1 MIASG
6 PRLALPF
13 PTDVQRLI
21 AKYGL
26 AAHLAL
32 LAVAPLFLFPFFA
45 DGIVTETLLWLS
57 LVSVL
62 WMVFEPS
69 MRAGESLSDSR
80 RRVAKAILRDPLS
93 WTLLVMVVFSGFRAL
108 NTGIALSYNAETA
121 VWYVSD
127 QVFPLLPGSV
137 EGSGGLPF
145 SATVAFS
152 VLLMACR
159 HSLGRAAR
167 QFFLLVS
174 SSLAGLAA
182 AICLLLLRIGAS
194 GWMRTL
200 LPSSDGFECS
210 FAGFVFGLYLIAGLI
225 ALVAVFGQNW
235 GGKALAP
242 AVLAIGGT
250 LAGAVAFAPPYL
262 SLAIVA
268 VSLLTLVYVLVF
280 SSRSF
285 HAAELFRIV
294 LFSIVALVLGGLFA
308 AVALPGGVWAER
320 LSQLSEYKFFP
331 DQFWKVREGLSAI
344 AFKSRISHLWLG
356 TGVSS
361 FPLDFR
367 IHEQAQDWDLLPR
380 GVTAVANGWWLL
392 LAERGVVGLMLFVL
406 PFAFLLFTYV
416 RRLIG
421 GISRWELPSPACIV
435 APLVLLLFVAAA
447 FVDCSPLRVDVLL
460 VTGSLMTISAASFP
474 RLRRGRNV

>member
-1 MIASG
+1 M
-6 PRLALPF
+6 
-13 PTDVQRLI
+13 
-21 AKYGL
+21 
-26 AAHLAL
+26 
-32 LAVAPLFLFPFFA
+32 
-45 DGIVTETLLWLS
+45 
-57 LVSVL
+57 VL
-62 WMVFEPS
+62 EPS
-69 MRAGESLSDSR
+69 IRVGEALSDSR

-127 QVFPLLPGSV
+127 QAFPLLPGSV

-152 VLLMACR
+152 VLLMAAR

-167 QFFLLVS
+167 RFFLLVS

-182 AICLLLLRIGAS
+182 VICLLLLRIGAS

-225 ALVAVFGQNW
+225 ALVAVFEQNW
-235 GGKALAP
+235 SKALAP

-268 VSLLTLVYVLVF
+268 VSLLTLVYVLAF
-280 SSRSF
+280 SIRSF
-285 HAAELFRIV
+285 PAAELFRIV
-294 LFSIVALVLGGLFA
+294 LFSIVALVLGGLFV
-308 AVALPGGVWAER
+308 AVALPGGVWVER
-320 LSQLSEYKFFP
+320 LSLLSECKFFP
-331 DQFWKVREGLSAI
+331 DQFWKVREGLSSI
-344 AFKSRISHLWLG
+344 AFKSWISHLWLG

-367 IHEQAQDWDLLPR
+367 IHAQTQDWEAFTR
-380 GVTAVANGWWLL
+380 GITAVANGWWLL
-392 LAERGVVGLMLFVL
+392 LAERGIVGLMLFLL
-406 PFAFLLFTYV
+406 PFWFLLFTYV
-416 RRLIG
+416 RRLMG
-421 GISRWELPSPACIV
+421 GISRWELPSPVCIV
-435 APLVLLLFVAAA
+435 APLVLLLFVATA
-447 FVDCSPLRVDVLL
+447 FVDCSPLRVEVLL
-460 VTGSLMTISAASFP
+460 AAGSLMAISAVSFP
-474 RLRRGRNV
+474 RLRRGKNV